1 MIVALTPNLSL
12 DRTMTL
18 DRFLAPGQLHR
29 VTGLTV
35 AAGGKGVNLAR
46 AVRAFGGQGCVAGVV
61 SGFNG
66 QHFRALLEAEGLDNV
81 LEDGEGET
89 RECQA
94 FLSDEGHPT
103 EINEAGPPYQ
113 PEAVARLLPRLPQ
126 GQVVVCG
133 SLAPNTPGT
142 AFLEMLRGLDR
153 PVVDS
158 SGAGLEAA
166 VQAGASLIK
175 PNEHELEALTG
186 SGTLDSARELYGRS
200 GVQILLTRGE
210 RGAAFI
216 GEEVWEVEA
225 PQIEVKNPVGSG
237 DTLLGT
243 FLYARQGGQSIPD
256 ALRLAVAAGSA
267 NAMLGGPLK
276 FRVEVARE
284 LMAQTRLLTPAEPE
298 CHSVGPER
306 RFP

>member
-18 DRFLAPGQLHR
+18 DRSLVPGQLHR

-46 AVRAFGGQGCVAGVV
+46 AVRAFGGASCVAGVV
-61 SGFNG
+61 GGFNG
-66 QHFRALLEAEGLDNV
+66 QHFRALLEAEGLENV

-94 FLSDEGHPT
+94 LLSGGDPGERGHPT

-113 PEAVARLLPRLPQ
+113 PGAVARLLSHLPQ

-142 AFLEMLRGLDR
+142 AFLDMLRGLDR

-186 SGTLDSARELYGRS
+186 SAALDSARELYRRS
-200 GVQILLTRGE
+200 GVQVLLTRGAH
-210 RGAAFI
+210 GAAFV
-216 GEEVWEVEA
+216 GEEVWQVEA

-243 FLYARQGGQSIPD
+243 FLWARQGGQSIPD

-276 FRVEVARE
+276 FRADVARE
-284 LMAQTRLLTPAEPE
+284 LMMQTRLLTPA
-298 CHSVGPER
+298 
-306 RFP
+306 

>member
-18 DRFLAPGQLHR
+18 DRPLLPGQLHR

-46 AVRAFGGQGCVAGVV
+46 AVRAFGGASCVAGVV
-61 SGFNG
+61 GGFNG
-66 QHFRALLEAEGLDNV
+66 QHFRALLDAEGLGSV
-81 LEDGEGET
+81 LENGEGET

-94 FLSDEGHPT
+94 LLSGGDSGGHPT

-113 PEAVARLLPRLPQ
+113 PEAVARLLARLPE

-133 SLAPNTPGT
+133 SLAPGTPTT
-142 AFLEMLRGLDR
+142 AFIEMLRGLGR

-158 SGAGLEAA
+158 SGAGLQAA
-166 VQAGASLIK
+166 LEAGASLIK
-175 PNEHELEALTG
+175 PNEHELEGLIG
-186 SGTLDSARELYGRS
+186 SPSLESARELHRRS
-200 GVQILLTRGE
+200 GVEVLLTRGE
-210 RGAAFI
+210 RGAALI
-216 GEEVWEVEA
+216 GAEVWEVEA
-225 PQIEVKNPVGSG
+225 PHIEVRNPVGSG

-243 FLYARQGGQSIPD
+243 FLWARQGGQSAPD

-284 LMAQTRLLTPAEPE
+284 LVDQTRLLTP
-298 CHSVGPER
+298 V
-306 RFP
+306 

>member
-18 DRFLAPGQLHR
+18 DRPLLPGQLHR
-29 VTGLTV
+29 VTDLTV

-46 AVRAFGGQGCVAGVV
+46 AVRAFGGSSCVAGVV
-61 SGFNG
+61 GGFNG
-66 QHFRALLEAEGLDNV
+66 QHFRALLDAEGLGSV
-81 LEDGEGET
+81 LENGEGET

-94 FLSDEGHPT
+94 LLSGSDSGERPHPT

-113 PEAVARLLPRLPQ
+113 PEAVERLLTRLPE

-133 SLAPNTPGT
+133 SLAPGTPVP
-142 AFLEMLRGLDR
+142 AFIEMLRRLSR

-166 VQAGASLIK
+166 IEAGASLIK
-175 PNEHELEALTG
+175 PNEYELEGLTG
-186 SGTLDSARELYGRS
+186 SGSLDSARELHRRS
-200 GVQILLTRGE
+200 GVQVLLTRGE
-210 RGAAFI
+210 RGAALI
-216 GEEVWEVEA
+216 GEEVWAVEA
-225 PQIEVKNPVGSG
+225 PHIEVRNPVGSG

-243 FLYARQGGQSIPD
+243 FLWARQGGQSVPD

-276 FRVEVARE
+276 FRAEVAWE
-284 LMAQTRLLTPAEPE
+284 LVAQTRVLTP
-298 CHSVGPER
+298 V
-306 RFP
+306 

>member
-1 MIVALTPNLSL
+1 MIVAWTPNLSL

-18 DRFLAPGQLHR
+18 DRSLVPGQLHR

-35 AAGGKGVNLAR
+35 AAGGKGVNLTR
-46 AVRAFGGQGCVAGVV
+46 AVQAFGGESCVAGVV
-61 SGFNG
+61 GGFNG
-66 QHFRALLEAEGLDNV
+66 QHFRALLEAEGLSGV

-94 FLSDEGHPT
+94 LLSGENHPT

-113 PEAVARLLPRLPQ
+113 PEAVARLLSRLPD

-133 SLAPNTPGT
+133 SLAPETPVA
-142 AFLEMLRGLDR
+142 AFAEMLRELKT

-158 SGAGLEAA
+158 SGVGLAA
-166 VQAGASLIK
+166 AIEAGARLIK
-175 PNEHELEALTG
+175 PNEHELEGLTG
-186 SGTLDSARELYGRS
+186 SGSLDSARELYSRS

-237 DTLLGT
+237 DTFLGT
-243 FLYARQGGQSIPD
+243 FLYARQGSQFIPD

-276 FRVEVARE
+276 FRAEVARE
-284 LMAQTRLLTPAEPE
+284 LVAQTRLLAPA
-298 CHSVGPER
+298 
-306 RFP
+306 

>member
-18 DRFLAPGQLHR
+18 DRPLLPGQLHR

-46 AVRAFGGQGCVAGVV
+46 AVRVFGGASCVAGVV
-61 SGFNG
+61 GGFNG
-66 QHFRALLEAEGLDNV
+66 QHFRALLSAEGLMGV

-94 FLSDEGHPT
+94 LLSGDSHPT

-113 PEAVARLLPRLPQ
+113 SEVMARLLTRVPE

-133 SLAPNTPGT
+133 SLAPGTPRA
-142 AFLEMLRGLDR
+142 AFLDMLRGLDR

-166 VQAGASLIK
+166 VEAGASLIK
-175 PNEHELEALTG
+175 PNEHELEGLTG
-186 SGTLDSARELYGRS
+186 SGTLDSACELYRRS
-200 GVQILLTRGE
+200 GIQVLLTRGE
-210 RGAAFI
+210 RGAALI

-225 PQIEVKNPVGSG
+225 PQVEIRNPVGSG

-243 FLYARQGGQSIPD
+243 FLWARQDGQSVPD

-276 FRVEVARE
+276 FRAEVARE
-284 LMAQTRLLTPAEPE
+284 LVAQTRLLTP
-298 CHSVGPER
+298 V
-306 RFP
+306 

>member
-12 DRTMTL
+12 DRTL
-18 DRFLAPGQLHR
+18 NLNRPLLPGQLHR

-46 AVRAFGGQGCVAGVV
+46 AVRAFGGASCVAGVV
-61 SGFNG
+61 GGFNG
-66 QHFRALLEAEGLDNV
+66 QHFRALLDAEGLMGV
-81 LEDGEGET
+81 LENGQGET

-94 FLSDEGHPT
+94 LLSGSDSGEFGHPT
-103 EINEAGPPYQ
+103 VINEAGPPYQ
-113 PEAVARLLPRLPQ
+113 PAAVARLLERLPK

-133 SLAPNTPGT
+133 SLAPETPRA
-142 AFLEMLRGLDR
+142 AFLDMLLSLDK

-166 VQAGASLIK
+166 IDAGARLIK
-175 PNEHELEALTG
+175 PNEHELAALTG
-186 SGTLDSARELYGRS
+186 SGTLDAARELHRRS
-200 GVQILLTRGE
+200 GVQVLLTRGE
-210 RGAAFI
+210 RGAAFV
-216 GEEVWEVEA
+216 GEAVWEVQA
-225 PQIEVKNPVGSG
+225 PQIDAKNPVGSG

-243 FLYARQGGQSIPD
+243 FLWACQTGESIPD

-276 FRVEVARE
+276 FRVKAARE
-284 LMAQTRLLTPAEPE
+284 LVAQTRLLTPA
-298 CHSVGPER
+298 
-306 RFP
+306 

>member
-18 DRFLAPGQLHR
+18 NRPLVPGQLHR

-46 AVRAFGGQGCVAGVV
+46 AVRAFGGQSCVAGVIG
-61 SGFNG
+61 GFNG
-66 QHFRALLEAEGLDNV
+66 QYFRALLNAEGLMGV

-94 FLSDEGHPT
+94 LLSGDSHPT

-113 PEAVARLLPRLPQ
+113 PEAVVHLLKRLPE

-133 SLAPNTPGT
+133 SLAPGTPRAG
-142 AFLEMLRGLDR
+142 FLDMLLGLDR
-153 PVVDS
+153 PVVDG
-158 SGAGLEAA
+158 SGVGLEAA
-166 VQAGASLIK
+166 VEAGASLIK
-175 PNEHELEALTG
+175 PNEHELEGLTG
-186 SGTLDSARELYGRS
+186 SGTLDSARELYRRS
-200 GVQILLTRGE
+200 GVQVLLTRGE
-210 RGAAFI
+210 RGAAFV

-225 PQIEVKNPVGSG
+225 PHIDAKNPVGSG

-243 FLYARQGGQSIPD
+243 FLWARQAGESVPD

-276 FRVEVARE
+276 FRMRAARE
-284 LMAQTRLLTPAEPE
+284 LVAQTRLLIPA
-298 CHSVGPER
+298 
-306 RFP
+306 